1 MRSKKKLFRNI
12 WLRKLLKIHS
22 ALTILFLGA
31 YLVLAFLDPGLLSY
45 DLRQKYQA
53 LADEAITVAATVLG
67 PPAKPIVSATA
78 QCDSNTGTL
87 SVALD
92 WADDTNTSTYDVDRD
107 SLPLITGL
115 VTSGYTDLN
124 VAVGTTYEYEVTAYG
139 PMGPGFAT
147 SDPVLVTTP
156 TECVITV
163 ADPTVN
169 IISFGGKAVAGYD
182 EVPRVHNRRPIFSGT
197 TNMAS
202 ATMQVVVGPTDS
214 LIATF
219 PANANGYWEWK
230 PPVGLSSG
238 TQVFTVTAIDPNNVT
253 RQASASLT
261 FRIKQKDDEKEDANT
276 MNKATPPSRGVI
288 EQPQQP
294 SPIDFSLSI
303 EKQDKTVW
311 RGEPLHLL
319 FFTKYLTKQYD
330 NTNIPL
336 RFSIINEEGNVVVS
350 FTDEELL
357 HRERQIRK
365 QLNIPSYVVAGKY
378 GVQVEFLFDHVNV
391 SQVEHFLLL
400 ESPLIQLGGGLVVT
414 YPEVIRYLGWVTL
427 TLLVLLLLW
436 LLLFMREYG
445 MYLQAAR
452 HITERHLRK
461 AGFLTKRKG
470 AIG

>member
-22 ALTILFLGA
+22 VLTILFLGT

-53 LADEAITVAATVLG
+53 LADEAVTVTATVLDS
-67 PPAKPIVSATA
+67 PAKPVVSATA

-87 SVALD
+87 SVALA
-92 WADDTNTSTYDVDRD
+92 WADDTNTYTYDIDRD
-107 SLPLITGL
+107 SAPLITGL

-124 VAVGTTYEYEVTAYG
+124 VVVGTTYEYIVTAHG
-139 PMGPGFAT
+139 PMGPGVAT
-147 SDPVLVTTP
+147 SDPVMVTTP
-156 TECVITV
+156 AECVIV
-163 ADPTVN
+163 AATPTV
-169 IISFGGKAVAGYD
+169 IISSFGGKAVTGYD
-182 EVPRVHNRRPIFSGT
+182 GVPRVHNRRPIFSGT
-197 TNMAS
+197 TNMVN
-202 ATMQVVVGPTDS
+202 ATMQVVIGPTDS

-219 PANANGYWEWK
+219 SANTNGYWEWK

-238 TQVFTVTAIDPNNVT
+238 TQVFTVTAIDPNDT
-253 RQASASLT
+253 ARQASASLT
-261 FRIKQKDDEKEDANT
+261 FRIKQKDDKKEDANT
-276 MNKATPPSRGVI
+276 TSKATPPSRGVI
-288 EQPQQP
+288 EQFQQQP
-294 SPIDFSLSI
+294 PIDFSLSV

-311 RGEPLHLL
+311 RGEALHLL
-319 FFTKYLTKQYD
+319 LFTKYLSQQYD
-330 NTNIPL
+330 NAKVPL

-357 HRERQIRK
+357 NRERQIRK
-365 QLNIPSYVVAGKY
+365 QLSIPSYVVAGKY
-378 GVQVEFLFDHVNV
+378 SVQVEFLFDPVNV

-400 ESPLIQLGGGLVVT
+400 ESPLIQLGGGLVIT
-414 YPEVIRYLGWVTL
+414 YPEVIRYLGWITF
-427 TLLVLLLLW
+427 TLLGLLLLW

-445 MYLQAAR
+445 MYLQAVR